1 MKCYNYINNYCT
13 NYKYMANVNL
23 DSTYCNTACNND
35 ATCRASFTYRPQH
48 YIDEGK
54 NQKMCY
60 HCSKQYDDQGI
71 PIEPIMKN
79 TPLINDLNICYDISF
94 NDLSDS
100 EKQNCDWNNLS
111 QTKKSTALNNC
122 KWNNLQQFKKTTSLN
137 NNCNWHYLSPDKK
150 TEAFLNNC
158 EWNNLSPA
166 RKAATLNNC
175 EWNNL
180 SDDKKTAIRSSI
192 LSTIKE

>member
-1 MKCYNYINNYCT
+1 MQCYNYNQNYCT
-13 NYKYMANVNL
+13 NYTYKGNL
-23 DSTYCNTACNND
+23 LNDSTFCNTACNND
-35 ATCRASFTYRPQH
+35 PTCRASFTYRPQN

-71 PIEPIMKN
+71 PIEPTIKKASQ
-79 TPLINDLNICYDISF
+79 INDLNICYDISF

-100 EKQNCDWNNLS
+100 EKQKCDWDKLS
-111 QTKKSTALNNC
+111 IAN
-122 KWNNLQQFKKTTSLN
+122 KTV
-137 NNCNWHYLSPDKK
+137 
-150 TEAFLNNC
+150 ALNNC
-158 EWNNLSPA
+158 EWNNLSPD

-180 SDDKKTAIRSSI
+180 SHDKKAEIRASI
-192 LSTIKE
+192 LSNIRE